1 MQIKKLFYSLIIV
14 FILAISFFLG
24 YSLSFNGSI
33 YADSEGW
40 ENCSS
45 LEDQAKAFRAYC
57 KSRDLTIEGS
67 VADAVTTFT
76 SDTYRKIVDKL
87 GLNIDAIGS
96 QVKKA
101 YDSSNGGTK
110 YLFTS
115 QGAGFYSQIFSQF
128 LYDNDLDVGDSA
140 DQNNN
145 LVFSGELFTD
155 LNGYSALVWIISSN
169 GGQSTN
175 ANVTAQG
182 SYYRFTNE
190 SILSIGENNDQ
201 NYYYEK
207 LEFTSDKY
215 VDYYVRFNRSID
227 WGLYNVYPTTSTSS
241 TSVYGYYKYLIQ
253 SQNINFTG
261 YPIIYRTSTT
271 DTRYYL
277 GQFTTNNSNGVNYN
291 VRFGNFYFT
300 LPSNSE
306 QIQPTIIFLTTN
318 NNTINNNNYGGNT
331 YTEINNNGDVYNYD
345 TDDPPSVNPGG
356 GGGDSTIIDFPNLDF
371 NIPNLD
377 WSLGDLS
384 QKFPFSIP
392 FDLVAF
398 YTVLNADPVAPAI
411 DRNIP
416 LGNWYT
422 WRFQADFSQ
431 FDDYAV
437 IIRNVEYIGF
447 VVGLIYLTIRFVKG

>member
-1 MQIKKLFYSLIIV
+1 MQIKNLFYSLIIV
-14 FILAISFFLG
+14 FVLAISFFLG
-24 YSLSFNGSI
+24 YSHSFNVPV
-33 YADSEGW
+33 YADTEGW
-40 ENCSS
+40 QNCSS

-96 QVKKA
+96 QVKKS

-128 LYDNDLDVGDSA
+128 LYDNNLEVGDSA

-145 LVFSGELFTD
+145 TVYNGYLFTD
-155 LNGYSALVWIISSN
+155 DNGNSCTCTIVSTGSSSTAISVINAGTSFIKSGGYDAISYWRSNNMPNSINYFTFYKYGNTYKYDISAYY
-169 GGQSTN
+169 QSTT
-175 ANVTAQG
+175 VRL
-182 SYYRFTNE
+182 YYY
-190 SILSIGENNDQ
+190 S
-201 NYYYEK
+201 NYYDGA
-207 LEFTSDKY
+207 LSVMD
-215 VDYYVRFNRSID
+215 NRTYAPSKI
-227 WGLYNVYPTTSTSS
+227 
-241 TSVYGYYKYLIQ
+241 GY
-253 SQNINFTG
+253 
-261 YPIIYRTSTT
+261 
-271 DTRYYL
+271 
-277 GQFTTNNSNGVNYN
+277 
-291 VRFGNFYFT
+291 
-300 LPSNSE
+300 
-306 QIQPTIIFLTTN
+306 PTIITTNGSALYLGTLTYNTNGTLSGYTVGTRITNSDPLTGTSIYLTTN
-318 NNTINNNNYGGNT
+318 NTTINNNTYGGNT

-371 NIPNLD
+371 NIPDLD